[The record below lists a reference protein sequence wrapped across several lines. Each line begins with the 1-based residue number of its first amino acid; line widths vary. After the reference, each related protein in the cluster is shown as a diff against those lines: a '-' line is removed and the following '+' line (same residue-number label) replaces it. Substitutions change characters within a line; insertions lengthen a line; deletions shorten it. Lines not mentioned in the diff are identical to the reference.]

1 MNPNDLF
8 WARLQRIAERAEREL
23 AGLDAREESYA
34 HRAAEILKAEAMVD
48 FHPTMMDDVR
58 LNQEPRQHFKNNA
71 FSDRSLTVLRG
82 TNWFLDLYL
91 WDGRD
96 TGLHDHHFSGAFQVQ
111 TGLYHERLYRFL
123 PGQLHHEVWNRGQLL
138 LDGTKLLERGH
149 VNPIFTGDR
158 YIHQTYHPQRPA
170 VTLCLRSENVF
181 PHLHNFLLSGAK
193 IGGVLDDQQ
202 ARSHYT
208 QAISAWNEKKP
219 EEALAL
225 LRQMSVRD
233 FLLLSIPSF
242 VGARVRIC
250 EWWERIPEVL
260 PLEPEL
266 ASALGREI
274 YETVGTSHK
283 SAQLLAFMTTP

>member
-1 MNPNDLF
+1 MSATDLF

-23 AGLDAREESYA
+23 SPLKALDETYA
-34 HRAAEILKAEAMVD
+34 HKAAEILKIESMVE
-48 FHPTMMDDVR
+48 FHPAMMDDRR

-71 FSDRSLTVLRG
+71 FSDRSITVLRG
-82 TNWFLDLYL
+82 SNWFIDLYL

-123 PGQLHHEVWNRGQLL
+123 PGPLHHDVWNRGQLEPA
-138 LDGTKLLERGH
+138 GTQLLERGFI
-149 VNPIFTGDR
+149 NPILTGDR

-181 PHLHNFLLSGAK
+181 PHLHNFLLSGAR
-193 IGGVLDDQQ
+193 IGGVLDDKHTR
-202 ARSHYT
+202 AYS
-208 QAISAWNEKKP
+208 QAISAWNEGRH
-219 EEALAL
+219 EEALGL
-225 LRQMSVRD
+225 IGQLSVRD

-242 VGARVRIC
+242 VGAKVRIC

-260 PLEPEL
+260 ALEPEL

-283 SAQLLAFMTTP
+283 RAQLLTFMTTS

>member
-1 MNPNDLF
+1 MTTTDIF
-8 WARLQRIAERAEREL
+8 WERLQRIAARAQREL
-23 AGLDAREESYA
+23 SPLNALDEAYA
-34 HRAAEILKAEAMVD
+34 HKAAEILKTESMVE
-48 FHPTMMDDVR
+48 FQPSMMDDVR

-111 TGLYHERLYRFL
+111 TGLYHERLYRFI
-123 PGQLHHEVWNRGQLL
+123 PGTLHHNVWNRGQLEPA
-138 LDGTKLLERGH
+138 GTQLLERGH
-149 VNPIFTGDR
+149 INPIFTGDR

-202 ARSHYT
+202 ARSYYT
-208 QAISAWNEKKP
+208 QAINTWNDKKP
-219 EEALAL
+219 DEALRL
-225 LRQMSVRD
+225 LSQLSVRD
-233 FLLLSIPSF
+233 FLVLSIPSF
-242 VGARVRIC
+242 VGAKVRIC

-260 PLEPEL
+260 TLEPEL

-283 SAQLLAFMTTP
+283 RAQLLSFMTTP

>member
-1 MNPNDLF
+1 MTTTDIF
-8 WARLQRIAERAEREL
+8 WERLQRIAARAQREL
-23 AGLDAREESYA
+23 SSLNALDEAYA
-34 HRAAEILKAEAMVD
+34 HKAAEILKTESMVE
-48 FHPTMMDDVR
+48 FHPVMLDDTR

-82 TNWFLDLYL
+82 NNWFLDLYL

-111 TGLYHERLYRFL
+111 TGLYHERLYRFV
-123 PGQLHHEVWNRGQLL
+123 PGTLHHDVWNRGQLEPA
-138 LDGTKLLERGH
+138 GTQLLERGH
-149 VNPIFTGDR
+149 INPIFTGDR

-193 IGGVLDDQQ
+193 IGGVLEDQQ
-202 ARSHYT
+202 ARSYYT
-208 QAISAWNEKKP
+208 QAINTWNDKKP
-219 EEALAL
+219 DEALRL
-225 LRQMSVRD
+225 LSQLSVRD
-233 FLLLSIPSF
+233 FLVLSIPSF
-242 VGARVRIC
+242 VGAKVRIC

-260 PLEPEL
+260 ALEPEL

-283 SAQLLAFMTTP
+283 RAQLLSFMTTP